1 MKEKL
6 YSGITLED
14 VKQIAVKEFGVAL
27 EHIEFETVTDK
38 KGFLGIGSKLEIK
51 ATVVGDGI
59 KIGKDYLEMILKQNK
74 IKGQIEKR
82 VRGNV
87 VEFDIHADSENGFL
101 IGKNSRYLVSLQTL
115 VSILVNLYYD
125 KEDQKIVK
133 IDVGGYKKKRE
144 MQLEAMADRIAREVN
159 STKVPVKIDSMN
171 AYERRII
178 HNKLSES
185 KIVKTRSEGE
195 EPNRYL
201 IVEPK

>member
-1 MKEKL
+1 
-6 YSGITLED
+6 
-14 VKQIAVKEFGVAL
+14 
-27 EHIEFETVTDK
+27 
-38 KGFLGIGSKLEIK
+38 
-51 ATVVGDGI
+51 
-59 KIGKDYLEMILKQNK
+59 LKQNH

-82 VRGNV
+82 VRGEV
-87 VEFDIHADSENGFL
+87 VEFDIHAENENGFL

-115 VSILVNLYYD
+115 VSVIVNLYYT

-133 IDVGGYKKKRE
+133 VDVGGYKKKRE

-159 STKVPVKIDSMN
+159 STKVAVKIDSMN

-185 KIVKTRSEGE
+185 KNVKTRSEGE

>member
-14 VKQIAVKEFGVAL
+14 VKQVAVKEFGVAL

-185 KIVKTRSEGE
+185 KVVKTRSEGE

>member
-6 YSGITLED
+6 YSGLSLED
-14 VKQIAVKEFGVAL
+14 VKQEAVKDFGIAA
-27 EHIEFETVTDK
+27 EHITFETITDK

-51 ATVVGDGI
+51 AYIDVDGV
-59 KIGKDYLEMILKQNK
+59 KIGKEYLEMILKENN

-82 VRGNV
+82 VRGEV
-87 VEFDIHADSENGFL
+87 VEFDIHADNENGFL

-115 VSILVNLYYD
+115 VSVIVNLYYS

-133 IDVGGYKKKRE
+133 VDVGGYKKKRE

-159 STKVPVKIDSMN
+159 STKVAVKIDSMN

-185 KIVKTRSEGE
+185 KNVKTRSEGE